1 MPTFGLENKKIM
13 PVATVT
19 AGIFLCF
26 SILFF
31 LPADIPHKI
40 TVPLTVLFI
49 GSLWLCPWQMSAALL
64 FSALGDYMGSC
75 GNFLGQMGFF
85 AAGHIFYI
93 VYFTARYR
101 QVAAQGYNA
110 GTNNSGACGRLYMPA
125 CAAVTAALLAF
136 VMWTIVPQAFAKD
149 GAVIG
154 SGTGIYACL
163 ICLMLVTALMQKKFI
178 FAAGAILFVFSDFML
193 AWNKFISPV
202 PYRNYVVLVPYFAA
216 QFLMFAGAAGKGFG
230 KELRH
235 DIGAFRKRT

>member
-1 MPTFGLENKKIM
+1 MPAFGLKEKYM
-13 PVATVT
+13 AAVATVT

-26 SILFF
+26 STLFF
-31 LPADIPHKI
+31 LPIEIPHKI
-40 TVPLTVLFI
+40 TIPLAVLFA

-85 AAGHIFYI
+85 AVGHIFYA

-101 QVAAQGYNA
+101 KTKGGCADD
-110 GTNNSGACGRLYMPA
+110 SCACGRMYMPA
-125 CAAVTAALLAF
+125 CIAVTAALLVS
-136 VMWTIVPQAFAKD
+136 VMWRVVPQAFEKD

-178 FAAGAILFVFSDFML
+178 FAAGAALFVFSDFML
-193 AWNKFISPV
+193 AWNRFISPI
-202 PYRNYVVLVPYFAA
+202 PYRNYVVLVSYFAA
-216 QFLMFAGAAGKGFG
+216 QLFMFIGAAGKGFG
-230 KELRH
+230 KELWH
-235 DIGAFRKRT
+235 DIGIFRKRT